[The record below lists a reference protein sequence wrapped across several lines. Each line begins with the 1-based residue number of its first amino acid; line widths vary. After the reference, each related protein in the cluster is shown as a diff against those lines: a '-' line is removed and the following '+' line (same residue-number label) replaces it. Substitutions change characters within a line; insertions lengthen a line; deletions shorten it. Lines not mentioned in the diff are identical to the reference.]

1 MLQPLLS
8 RCPDV
13 LSVCANY
20 SNTGLEIPV
29 MLWTSKERV
38 CSAQEPLWQE
48 KPATTAPPATQ
59 SQIMATA
66 PPATS
71 PIVVSPA
78 SSAWNSMK
86 FECTLHTSALFGT
99 LFVLGV
105 TTPFGL
111 CHAQPVARKIMH
123 RKCKQCKIHVKQNGL
138 TTRLVRRPQGCNW
151 YTYPA
156 FRLNDALRASR
167 LLMLSFAGCWT
178 AKTSSKGNGYRLIM
192 VAWVQC
198 GDQWGC

>member
-1 MLQPLLS
+1 MSFQCAPTIQTLGWKSLSCFGLLRRGYAVHKSRCGRKSLRQLPLLLHKVKSWPQPLRPLP
-8 RCPDV
+8 RLLWVQPV
-13 LSVCANY
+13 Q
-20 SNTGLEIPV
+20 LEIRWNSNV
-29 MLWTSKERV
+29 HYTLALCLALCL
-38 CSAQEPLWQE
+38 CSGWLPLSDFAMHSRWQE
-48 KPATTAPPATQ
+48 
-59 SQIMATA
+59 
-66 PPATS
+66 
-71 PIVVSPA
+71 
-78 SSAWNSMK
+78 
-86 FECTLHTSALFGT
+86 
-99 LFVLGV
+99 
-105 TTPFGL
+105 
-111 CHAQPVARKIMH
+111 KIMH